1 MEFLQIYGYTI
12 KDGKAGEYQQLLSD
26 NEDAWKAAMP
36 DGTEYVGT
44 YASIFSYEK
53 GAGSFF
59 TIYRLDS
66 YAALDRLAEE
76 QKSGEL
82 GRIVGAMMSF
92 VDTDNNA
99 GQSQSLLKS
108 LTDTTITEA

>member
-1 MEFLQIYGYTI
+1 MDFLQVYGYEV
-12 KDGKAGEYQQLLSD
+12 KDGKAGEYQQQLNDSA
-26 NEDAWKAAMP
+26 DAWKAAMP

-44 YASIFSYEK
+44 YASIYSSEK
-53 GAGSFF
+53 QAGSFF

-76 QKSGEL
+76 QQSGEL
-82 GRIVGAMMSF
+82 GRIVGRLMSY

-99 GQSQSLLKS
+99 GQSGFLLKS
-108 LTDTTITEA
+108 MTDVTITEA